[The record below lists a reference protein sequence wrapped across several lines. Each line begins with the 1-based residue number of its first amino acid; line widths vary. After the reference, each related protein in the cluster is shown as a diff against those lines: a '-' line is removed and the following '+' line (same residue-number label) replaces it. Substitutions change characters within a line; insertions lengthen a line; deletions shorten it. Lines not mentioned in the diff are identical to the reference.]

1 MNQKVRKQKNL
12 TKCLYEFIRVN
23 LNKPKKHFSD
33 LTATKVG
40 LQNYHKIK
48 KQDTKNVSK

>member
-23 LNKPKKHFSD
+23 LNKPKKHFYD
-33 LTATKVG
+33 LTATKVV
-40 LQNYHKIK
+40 LQNYHEIK

>member
-23 LNKPKKHFSD
+23 LNKPKKHFYD
-33 LTATKVG
+33 LTVEIRKFHLVS
-40 LQNYHKIK
+40 
-48 KQDTKNVSK
+48 TKNTSLIITFVS